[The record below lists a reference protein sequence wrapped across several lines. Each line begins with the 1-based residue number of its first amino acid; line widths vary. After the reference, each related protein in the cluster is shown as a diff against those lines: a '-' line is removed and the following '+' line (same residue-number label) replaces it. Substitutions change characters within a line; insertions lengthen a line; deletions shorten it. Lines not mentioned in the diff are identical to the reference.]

1 VTLFEGKLFDVVE
14 EDGRQIVEHPGS
26 VAVVAIDAEERVVLV
41 SQYREPARKEL
52 LELPAGTREK
62 GEEALATAK
71 RELEEE
77 CALVGGEWRELAAF
91 WTTPGFV
98 REHMYLYLASGVE
111 EGGKQDLDEGEDV
124 RIVRWPVAEIAGRLD
139 EIEDVKTLAGLLL
152 YLRGYQP
159 RQD

>member
-1 VTLFEGKLFDVVE
+1 MTFIRVVE
-14 EDGRQIVEHPGS
+14 ENGKEIVEHGGS
-26 VAVVAIDAEERVVLV
+26 VAVVAIDRQDRVVLV
-41 SQYREPARKEL
+41 RQWRQPARKEL

-62 GEEALATAK
+62 DEEPLATAK

-152 YLRGYQP
+152 YLRDYQP